1 MNKKDRAIAEAV
13 KSAVREFDPSAEV
26 VLFGS
31 RARGDARQDSDYDF
45 LVLLNVPLDFVLKE
59 KILDRLYLIELS
71 TENVISPLIRSK
83 TDWVRMTAYPIHQE
97 ISAYGIAASPS
108 TKSN

>member
-1 MNKKDRAIAEAV
+1 MVMNKKDRAIAEAV

-97 ISAYGIAASPS
+97 ISAYGIAI
-108 TKSN
+108 

>member
-1 MNKKDRAIAEAV
+1 MVMNKKDRSIAEAV

-45 LVLLNVPLDFVLKE
+45 LVLLNVPLDFHLKSR
-59 KILDRLYLIELS
+59 ILDRLYSVELDFDCVLGILMKETDS
-71 TENVISPLIRSK
+71 WKMLEN
-83 TDWVRMTAYPIHQE
+83 APIFSEVKQD
-97 ISAYGIAASPS
+97 GILV
-108 TKSN
+108 